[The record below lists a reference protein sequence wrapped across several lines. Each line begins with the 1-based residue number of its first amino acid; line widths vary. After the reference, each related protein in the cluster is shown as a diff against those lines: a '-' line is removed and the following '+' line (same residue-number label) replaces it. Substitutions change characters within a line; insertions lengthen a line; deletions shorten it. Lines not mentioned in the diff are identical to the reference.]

1 MTGYGIARFE
11 NDQISIQVEVKAL
24 NSKFLDVIS
33 KVPKDVSP
41 YEIELKKLISDSLI
55 RGKVNFNIE
64 FALKSGNDQASIIN
78 TELFN
83 FHKEQIINA
92 AKGMKISDADI
103 FQSIMKISEIYV
115 PAENGEELLEKSQ
128 IISMTQ
134 EAIDQ
139 CVSFRAQEGQSVET
153 VLRLFSSRISENL
166 NKIKQKGPERIVS
179 LKERL
184 MEGLKELEA
193 SDKLDENRFE
203 QELIFYIEKLD
214 ITEEIVRLEN
224 HLAYFQETLSE
235 EESQGKKLGFISQ
248 EMGREIN
255 TIGSKA
261 NNADIQKHVVDM
273 KDDLEKIKEQVLNIV

>member
-24 NSKFLDVIS
+24 NSKFLDIIA
-33 KVPKDVSP
+33 KAPKDVSP
-41 YEIELKKLISDSLI
+41 YEIELKKLIGDALV
-55 RGKVNFNIE
+55 RGKINFNIE
-64 FALKSGNDQASIIN
+64 FALKSTNSQASVIN

-83 FHKEQIINA
+83 FHKEQINKVS
-92 AKGMKISDADI
+92 KGMNLNDADI
-103 FQSIMKISEIYV
+103 FQSIMKISEIYTTPETETNLIGKEQV
-115 PAENGEELLEKSQ
+115 IA
-128 IISMTQ
+128 MTN
-134 EAIDQ
+134 EALDQ
-139 CVSFRAQEGQSVET
+139 CLAFRKQEGHSVE
-153 VLRLFSSRISENL
+153 VALKLFSKRINDNL
-166 NKIKQKGPERIVS
+166 QKIKQKDPDRIVT

-184 MEGLKELEA
+184 LDGLKELEVN
-193 SDKLDENRFE
+193 DKMDENRFE

-224 HLAYFQETLSE
+224 HLAYFQETLAE
-235 EESQGKKLGFISQ
+235 EDSQGKKLGFIGQ
-248 EMGREIN
+248 EIGREIN